1 MRGVKR
7 STLIV
12 FFFIL
17 LSFIP
22 VYATTLTDGITVY
35 YTMDD
40 DDLSGGF
47 ILDDVG
53 SNDGNLNPTVN
64 TGLDGVINEAFDF
77 DSSGHIQTAHSSDI
91 DTNSSTGS
99 FTVSLWVNTTA
110 KSATEALVYKGG
122 NSSTAYWRVMFL
134 SDDTIQFLLK
144 DTSGDQCTYRT
155 TNAVRTT
162 GYQHIVVVRH
172 GEGCSDSLLNIYVD
186 GNKESLTQQTGGI
199 ANDVDTTEDLLL
211 GIKPDGILSYVDEID
226 EFGFWRRNLSSSE
239 ITELY
244 NSGNGLQYP
253 FTPPPPSAQDTS
265 LQVVEFDLTDFS
277 FSSDSFVTATI
288 TEFNTTST
296 TDFSLLT
303 AFNIDKLSVPGS
315 QNKVYGRI
323 LVDNVVIHT
332 ELLRTVSGTGDE
344 GSSGFFPLNFTV
356 SGAGTHNITIQFR
369 RTGNGV
375 IEINDFDF
383 QLIKFISGQDLNVRN
398 KANTGQYT
406 VDTSNLVKAFNW
418 TINTDSNNIF
428 IIDKQ
433 TISGT
438 TTSILNAQFNHTD
451 HNYVSPYISR
461 YLSSSSDI
469 GTTSNNWKHAETPA
483 DGNYSIMAST
493 TAGVITVNVTV
504 LDFDLQDSNNN
515 TINSFQATNSSSSPS
530 SPITLNAGSHLVLE
544 QEFTPNSADSDSF
557 LLLGSMSIQSDSGSQ
572 TPILVL
578 NTTNTSLTS
587 CFTKKERSLSSSS
600 DIGNVYGST
609 LCENIVVNDTY
620 TVQMWLI
627 VPAGE
632 TVLLHDE
639 SFSGFQTKQFS
650 ISQSV
655 PDPILIINTDLVN
668 DTVDYNDAYL
678 PINYNLTIGDG
689 NTIDTFNCSLLVNG
703 VVNETQYNRT
713 DNTSYLFNY
722 SVPIVEQDFT
732 FEINCSNSE
741 INSSTG
747 AYNYKIDRIEPNIYT
762 NGIINNTIFFVN
774 IAHNITA
781 NVTCED
787 TNLFSCNST
796 IFEINVSNGQRSHI
810 ILNNFTENLTG
821 GNFTFNFSLLVDSLN
836 RTKYEWLIE
845 SWDDHNPVHKPH
857 EKAKD
862 IYKTNN
868 YYKLQFKKGLVE
880 VYSDDTLGYNI
891 YDEDNK
897 YRIEYTFKKKLNN
910 KLYLKNS
917 DGWVYRGNSRHKAH
931 FVNTKLGKY
940 FDLDSDYIK
949 VKQVKRY
956 LDDWEITLDVTKLKV
971 KTNSIGDLN
980 RATRQ
985 IFFNISEGFTF
996 YAINNITGGQI
1007 NNFTINVLN
1016 GTNLVQSKN
1025 TTIGN
1030 ITFNITSGVYTTN
1043 ITASGYAN
1051 NNTGNLTFSAGGNYT
1066 YQMFAENSLF
1076 LFFYKEENGE
1086 LIDDRNVTVKV
1097 INLANTSKEVVTDTG
1112 SAFISGFAPGDY
1124 EIIFNASGYMHN
1136 QYFTTITSSST
1147 QTIDLYLVNNA
1158 TGSLIVFNWADE
1170 KGRPITNA
1178 IMQRL
1183 RLVRIS
1189 DNAYIVTGM
1198 SRTDD
1203 NGETSMNLEPNTVF
1217 YRFRLQDENGN
1228 IVYSGNSQQIFSNLV
1243 FFRVELIPDTFQSY
1257 SLVHGGKVT
1266 SLPIDWDN
1274 TTHIVSF
1281 TYSDTTGTTVRGCI
1295 RVIER
1300 TIFNENIYE
1309 NCVNSSSATVQL
1321 NMSAHINNK
1330 SQYIAQGYIDTGT
1343 LYSQPT
1349 LQMMSISFGKNY
1361 QIFGNSG
1368 LFIAYLFIA
1377 SMFLIGSTVSFSIS
1391 VVFTVLSLLVTQ
1403 MIGVSFFGWTLIV
1416 GIGFAGLFI
1425 AVVIKN

>member
-1 MRGVKR
+1 MKGVKR
-7 STLIV
+7 LTLIV

-22 VYATTLTDGITVY
+22 VYGEKYFNDSFDDAQSGFSLVTTNCHSGNCIKQYDTDSTATFAQLIDFGSVMNNSHKPVSFYIYSTDYTDGADNIDFHIGFFPDITP
-35 YTMDD
+35 
-40 DDLSGGF
+40 DLATESSVWITIREGEIGCYA
-47 ILDDVG
+47 
-53 SNDGNLNPTVN
+53 T
-64 TGLDGVINEAFDF
+64 DF
-77 DSSGHIQTAHSSDI
+77 
-91 DTNSSTGS
+91 TGS
-99 FTVSLWVNTTA
+99 GVTLNT
-110 KSATEALVYKGG
+110 
-122 NSSTAYWRVMFL
+122 
-134 SDDTIQFLLK
+134 SDW
-144 DTSGDQCTYRT
+144 Y
-155 TNAVRTT
+155 
-162 GYQHIVVVRH
+162 
-172 GEGCSDSLLNIYVD
+172 LLNIYPDYTTHTYNYTLRNEENSTTIASQTNCDFRNNVANSRYIYYWYKDNFVTD
-186 GNKESLTQQTGGI
+186 GLYADELIIGDATTGGGGGSTPSI
-199 ANDVDTTEDLLL
+199 T
-211 GIKPDGILSYVDEID
+211 LST
-226 EFGFWRRNLSSSE
+226 NL
-239 ITELY
+239 
-244 NSGNGLQYP
+244 
-253 FTPPPPSAQDTS
+253 
-265 LQVVEFDLTDFS
+265 
-277 FSSDSFVTATI
+277 
-288 TEFNTTST
+288 T
-296 TDFSLLT
+296 TDKYTTNLT
-303 AFNIDKLSVPGS
+303 FNV
-315 QNKVYGRI
+315 
-323 LVDNVVIHT
+323 T
-332 ELLRTVSGTGDE
+332 GTA
-344 GSSGFFPLNFTV
+344 V
-356 SGAGTHNITIQFR
+356 NIT
-369 RTGNGV
+369 
-375 IEINDFDF
+375 
-383 QLIKFISGQDLNVRN
+383 
-398 KANTGQYT
+398 AN
-406 VDTSNLVKAFNW
+406 S
-418 TINTDSNNIF
+418 
-428 IIDKQ
+428 
-433 TISGT
+433 
-438 TTSILNAQFNHTD
+438 
-451 HNYVSPYISR
+451 
-461 YLSSSSDI
+461 
-469 GTTSNNWKHAETPA
+469 
-483 DGNYSIMAST
+483 
-493 TAGVITVNVTV
+493 
-504 LDFDLQDSNNN
+504 
-515 TINSFQATNSSSSPS
+515 
-530 SPITLNAGSHLVLE
+530 
-544 QEFTPNSADSDSF
+544 
-557 LLLGSMSIQSDSGSQ
+557 
-572 TPILVL
+572 
-578 NTTNTSLTS
+578 
-587 CFTKKERSLSSSS
+587 
-600 DIGNVYGST
+600 
-609 LCENIVVNDTY
+609 
-620 TVQMWLI
+620 
-627 VPAGE
+627 
-632 TVLLHDE
+632 
-639 SFSGFQTKQFS
+639 
-650 ISQSV
+650 
-655 PDPILIINTDLVN
+655 
-668 DTVDYNDAYL
+668 
-678 PINYNLTIGDG
+678 
-689 NTIDTFNCSLLVNG
+689 FNCSL
-703 VVNETQYNRT
+703 
-713 DNTSYLFNY
+713 YL
-722 SVPIVEQDFT
+722 
-732 FEINCSNSE
+732 
-741 INSSTG
+741 NSSLNDTLL
-747 AYNYKIDRIEPNIYT
+747 NVPL
-762 NGIINNTIFFVN
+762 NNTYQIFNLTYGSQQVGYDV
-774 IAHNITA
+774 
-781 NVTCED
+781 NVTCERWDYGLHVVNSVLVTDVFIDTIPPELDISSGFSNNSILFRHIDILDFNVTFND
-787 TNLFSCNST
+787 TNLYAVNLS
-796 IFEINVSNGQRSHI
+796 IFKLNADGSINMTMNNTFQENVNTTGYNLNYSANRSI
-810 ILNNFTENLTG
+810 DFTNLTDWTDG
-821 GNFTFNFSLLVDSLN
+821 
-836 RTKYEWLIE
+836 KYKIVGEA
-845 SWDDHNPVHKPH
+845 WDDHTKKAIKNYKLKKLTNGYEIEDKIKITSPSLKSMSLVKKKDRYSFAMEFLVSNP
-857 EKAKD
+857 D
-862 IYKTNN
+862 IYVESTGKLIYLPNSKYKGHLVDFENKKWIDFEESYDNVDVIKINN
-868 YYKLQFKKGLVE
+868 
-880 VYSDDTLGYNI
+880 
-891 YDEDNK
+891 NK
-897 YRIEYTFKKKLNN
+897 YKIVPKSNKK
-910 KLYLKNS
+910 
-917 DGWVYRGNSRHKAH
+917 V
-931 FVNTKLGKY
+931 FE
-940 FDLDSDYIK
+940 F
-949 VKQVKRY
+949 
-956 LDDWEITLDVTKLKV
+956 
-971 KTNSIGDLN
+971 NSIGDLN
-980 RATRQ
+980 YNSKAW
-985 IFFNISEGFTF
+985 FFNISEGFTF